1 MWWILEK
8 TGDKKFPF
16 RLRIEKEGQTI
27 LSLYVQDR
35 WPGQKGHI
43 FCLQSRD
50 ETEDLT
56 SRAVEV
62 ERVPIIS
69 VKRYGKRMAVVLDRT
84 RNKRCDFLF
93 LTKKYKTKEGEYEQI
108 FWRTQKA
115 LTERRPRVKLTARGH
130 PSLHVAIDS
139 SERYPWRFTGCKVS
153 QESLPVGDYALR
165 GEKGILAV
173 VERKTMAN
181 LLQDFGNMAPLHQA
195 LGELEAYEY
204 SAMVIEA
211 DYSNF
216 LKPKLTYPYLPTFTA
231 KAIGELFTLHP
242 RLQIVFAGNRRLA
255 REWTLGFFSAI
266 RSHEAD
272 QAHPVVREAAATYRI
287 PSPFY
292 GGAYYDTVKGIM
304 DMPSTFTMAMVRQK
318 FPSVPEGTIRRALRD
333 LKKEGKL
340 SSHRA
345 GRKSYWE
352 KLKNENAGG
361 RATHLTNLEL
371 KGRGSGLES

>member
-1 MWWILEK
+1 MWWVLEK
-8 TGDKKFPF
+8 TENEKFPF
-16 RLRIEKEGQTI
+16 RLRIEKQEQTV

-50 ETEDLT
+50 ELDDPA
-56 SRAVEV
+56 SRAEEV

-69 VKRYGKRMAVVLDRT
+69 VKRYGKRMAVVLDRN

-115 LTERRPRVKLTARGH
+115 LTQRRPRVKLTVRGH

-153 QESLPVGDYALR
+153 RESLPVGDYALR

-173 VERKTMAN
+173 VERKTMTN
-181 LLQDFGNMAPLHQA
+181 LLQDFGNMASLHQA

-204 SAMVIEA
+204 GAMVIEA
-211 DYSNF
+211 DYSSF
-216 LKPKLTYPYLPTFTA
+216 LKPKLTYPYRPNFTA
-231 KAIGELFTLHP
+231 RAIGELFTLHP
-242 RLQIVFAGNRRLA
+242 GLQIVFAGNRRLA
-255 REWTLGFFSAI
+255 KEWTLGFFSAI

-272 QAHPVVREAAATYRI
+272 QAPTVVREAAAAYRI
-287 PSPFY
+287 PSPFH
-292 GGAYYDTVKGIM
+292 GGSYYDIVKGVA
-304 DMPSTFTMAMVRQK
+304 DMPSTFTIAMMRQK
-318 FPSVPEGTIRRALRD
+318 FPGVPEGTIRRALQD

-352 KLKNENAGG
+352 RRDVVDDVE
-361 RATHLTNLEL
+361 
-371 KGRGSGLES
+371 

>member
-1 MWWILEK
+1 MWWILTP
-8 TGDKKFPF
+8 TGDKKFPY
-16 RLRIEKEGQTI
+16 RLRIEKEGQTVV
-27 LSLYVQDR
+27 SLYVQDR

-43 FCLQSRD
+43 FCIQSRD
-50 ETEDLT
+50 EPDEPA
-56 SRAVEV
+56 SEAGEI
-62 ERVPIIS
+62 ERIPIIS
-69 VKRYGKRMAVVLDRT
+69 LKRYGKRIAVVLDRS

-93 LTKKYKTKEGEYEQI
+93 LTKNYKTKEGEYEQI

-115 LTERRPRVKLTARGH
+115 LTERRPRVKLTTRGH
-130 PSLHVAIDS
+130 PWLHVAIDS
-139 SERYPWRFTGCKVS
+139 NEKYPWRFTGCTVTR
-153 QESLPVGDYALR
+153 ESLPVGDYALK

-204 SAMVIEA
+204 SALVLEA
-211 DYSNF
+211 DYANF
-216 LKPKLTYPYLPTFTA
+216 LKPKLTYPYRPTFTS

-242 RLQIVFAGNRRLA
+242 GLQIVFAGNRKMA
-255 REWTLGFFSAI
+255 KEWTLGFFSAI
-266 RSHEAD
+266 RAHEAD
-272 QAHPVVREAAATYRI
+272 RAHPVVREAAAAYRT

-292 GGAYYDTVKGIM
+292 GGAYYDTMKGIM
-304 DMPSTFTMAMVRQK
+304 DMPSTFTMAMVREQ
-318 FPSVPEGTIRRALRD
+318 FPTVPEGTIRRALQD

-352 KLKNENAGG
+352 
-361 RATHLTNLEL
+361 
-371 KGRGSGLES
+371 RGDVVDDVE